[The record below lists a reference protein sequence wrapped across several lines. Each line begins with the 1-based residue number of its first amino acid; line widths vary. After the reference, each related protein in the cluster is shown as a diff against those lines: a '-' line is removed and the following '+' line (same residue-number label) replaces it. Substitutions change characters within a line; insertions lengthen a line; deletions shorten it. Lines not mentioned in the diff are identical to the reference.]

1 MLCTQ
6 AMKDRKSFLAAHY
19 GVGFRTAV
27 RFRLL
32 DEIENHQDSKPCV
45 WSEHEDLIK
54 ELAVGI
60 SNQAFTQYNLNE
72 EYIQDKFGIKDVSTA
87 LLLCEIAFYQA
98 GCEAKV
104 KHSHPSMEYL
114 EEIEENM
121 DGGFFDGYLLQKDV
135 LAQIVEDLK
144 GKALDIADQSRG
156 DERNSG
162 ALRKFCEKLD
172 TETTEDGIIGR
183 INYMND
189 GAYIEIAPAVRALSW
204 LLKVAGYWEEYNR
217 LLGVLKYFPLQGSLI
232 RGLRNT
238 EDVVAVIK
246 TAVAHNGRKSLHYL
260 LREQCFTVL
269 SEEGDL
275 LSSNLKDQF
284 LLDKDK
290 DYIKSLLEDFEK
302 NKPGHV
308 KDMVGV
314 WLNVFGIEELT
325 SWLAGKKAE
334 AERKHEKYGKPE
346 LDIVNMMM
354 DAYSLTSADI
364 FGFDLEGKNF
374 EVLITLAAKAKNKD
388 VCAKIVKALQKNIFS
403 EHSYPPTTLNEL
415 WFEQV
420 RTIYRCLNISGLDG
434 LEMLKEELRPLE
446 GYRVN
451 LGDAMRNVRQEGYWL
466 AMLLMSLEEN
476 GDETRFTQYVNVL
489 FRDSRNTLGSLSD
502 DMFTPYYVAELLVSQ
517 VMTGIKDEFE
527 KRVIEEIPHLVF
539 VIRVLTGNDGVMSVE
554 IKQLL
559 KDRIANEWETER
571 MLLSQRKTGNLK
583 FFDEYVNGI
592 MK

>member
-6 AMKDRKSFLAAHY
+6 AMKDRKRFLAAHY

-32 DEIENHQDSKPCV
+32 DEIEIHQDSKPCV
-45 WSEHEDLIK
+45 WSEHEDIVK
-54 ELAVGI
+54 ELANGI
-60 SNQAFTQYNLNE
+60 SNRTFTRYNLNE
-72 EYIQDKFGIKDVSTA
+72 EYIQGEYKIKDVTTS
-87 LLLCEIAFYQA
+87 LLLYELAFYQA

-104 KHSHPSMEYL
+104 NHRHPSMEYL

-121 DGGFFDGYLLQKDV
+121 DGGFFVGYLLQKDV
-135 LAQIVEDLK
+135 LTQLVGDLE

-156 DERNSG
+156 DERNKG
-162 ALRKFCEKLD
+162 ALRLFCEKLD
-172 TETTEDGIIGR
+172 VETTEDGIIGR
-183 INYMND
+183 INHMND

-204 LLKVAGYWEEYNR
+204 LLKDAEYWEEYYI
-217 LLGVLKYFPLQGSLI
+217 LLEVLKYFPLQGGLI

-238 EDVVAVIK
+238 DDVLAVIK

-269 SEEGDL
+269 CEEEDV
-275 LSSNLKDQF
+275 LSSKLKDQF

-308 KDMVGV
+308 KDMVSA

-346 LDIVNMMM
+346 LEIVNMMIN
-354 DAYSLTSADI
+354 AYSLTSADI
-364 FGFDLEGKNF
+364 SSFDLEKMSF
-374 EVLITLAAKAKNKD
+374 ETLITLAAKATDKD
-388 VCAKIVKALQKNIFS
+388 VCVKIVKTLKKNIFA
-403 EHSYPPTTLNEL
+403 EHSFPPTTLNEL

-420 RTIYRCLNISGLDG
+420 RTIYRCLNKSCLDG
-434 LEMLKEELRPLE
+434 LESLKEERRPLE

-466 AMLLMSLEEN
+466 AILLMSLEEKE
-476 GDETRFTQYVNVL
+476 DEKKFTQYVNML
-489 FRDSRNTLGSLSD
+489 FRDSRNTLESLSD

-527 KRVIEEIPHLVF
+527 KRVIEEMPHLVF
-539 VIRVLTGNDGVMSVE
+539 VFRVLTGNDGVMSAE
-554 IKQLL
+554 IRQLL
-559 KDRIANEWETER
+559 KDRISKEWETER
-571 MLLSQRKTGNLK
+571 KLLSQRKTGNLK
-583 FFDEYVNGI
+583 FFEEYVRVI
-592 MK
+592 MD